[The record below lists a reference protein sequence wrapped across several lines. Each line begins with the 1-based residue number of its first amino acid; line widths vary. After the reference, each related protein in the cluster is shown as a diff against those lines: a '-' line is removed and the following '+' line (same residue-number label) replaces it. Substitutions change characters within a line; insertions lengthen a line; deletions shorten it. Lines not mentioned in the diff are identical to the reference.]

1 VRNFDLKT
9 ASRREASIE
18 RDRRGFALRGFGF
31 LPVILL
37 SLAAAGVAQAQSSGT
52 APAAAS
58 ATDDSL
64 TWHGITLYGIV
75 DIGLQYDSHMAPIN
89 DYYPAG
95 SGDVVQKTSNGSVT
109 GITPSNLSQS
119 RVGLQGKEPL
129 PFMDWSA
136 VFKVETFFNPQSGEI
151 SDGLKS
157 LVQNNNKPL
166 ASQSTNIDSSVAGQ
180 AFQQSFAGMSSPTFG
195 TFTFGRQNTL
205 YADGISKYDPMA
217 ASQAFSVIGLS
228 GTPAGGGA
236 TQDRR
241 LDDSLKYTANY
252 QGVHLGLMYKFS
264 NGNAQAF
271 RTGGGSGEAYTA
283 FQAQLGFNYAGA
295 SVDGYFLKTKDAVS
309 ASAISTKQCLT
320 VSAAPAACPGLP
332 AGLSLDNS
340 VSGTIADTETWA
352 VLGSYDF
359 GGPKAYVGYEHVT
372 YSDPSIPLPVGY
384 NDIGGYVL
392 AFVNNTA
399 YLAADKVLQVYWAGV
414 KYPVIHNLDL
424 MAAFYGYKQD
434 SYATGKLAGCSNNV
448 SSACSG
454 NLWAYS
460 IAAVYRLTKH
470 FDAYGGAMYSGVK
483 NGLANGYINTSNIDP
498 TIGVRYTF

>member
-1 VRNFDLKT
+1 VPNLDLKI
-9 ASRREASIE
+9 ASRSRASIE
-18 RDRRGFALRGFGF
+18 RDRRGSALCGFGF
-31 LPVILL
+31 LPAILL
-37 SLAAAGVAQAQSSGT
+37 ALSAAGVAQAQMAGT
-52 APAAAS
+52 ATAGA

-75 DIGLQYDSHMAPIN
+75 DIGLQYDSHMAPIS

-95 SGDVVQKTSNGSVT
+95 SGAVVQKFSNGSVT

-119 RVGLQGKEPL
+119 RVGLQGKEAL

-136 VFKVETFFNPQSGEI
+136 VFKLETFFNPQSGQI

-157 LVQNNNKPL
+157 LVQNNGRPL

-180 AFQQSFAGMSSPTFG
+180 AFQQSFAGFSSPTFG

-205 YADGISKYDPMA
+205 YADGISKYDPMG

-241 LDDSLKYTANY
+241 LDDSLKYNVNY
-252 QGVHLGLMYKFS
+252 KGVHLGLMYKFS
-264 NGNAQAF
+264 NGNADAF
-271 RTGGGSGEAYTA
+271 RNGGGSGEAYTA
-283 FQAQLGFNYAGA
+283 WQAQLGFNYAGA
-295 SVDGYFLKTKDAVS
+295 SVDGYYLKTKDAVS
-309 ASAISTKQCLT
+309 ASAISTKQL
-320 VSAAPAACPGLP
+320 PLLP
-332 AGLSLDNS
+332 AGFSLDNS
-340 VSGTIADTETWA
+340 VSGTIADTETWSI
-352 VLGSYDF
+352 LGLYDF

-399 YLAADKVLQVYWAGV
+399 YLKADKVLQVYWAGV
-414 KYPVIHNLDL
+414 KYPVNQNLDL
-424 MAAFYGYKQD
+424 TAAFYGYKQD

-460 IAAVYRLTKH
+460 FAAVYHLTKR

-483 NGLANGYINTSNIDP
+483 NGLSNGYLNTSNVDP
-498 TIGVRYTF
+498 TIGVRYSF

>member
-1 VRNFDLKT
+1 VRNFDLKI
-9 ASRREASIE
+9 ASQSRASVD

-31 LPVILL
+31 LPAILL
-37 SLAAAGVAQAQSSGT
+37 ALAAAGIAQAQSSGT
-52 APAAAS
+52 APAGAS
-58 ATDDSL
+58 TSDDSL

-75 DIGLQYDSHMAPIN
+75 DIGLQYDSHMAPIS

-95 SGDVVQKTSNGSVT
+95 SGDVVQKFSNGSVT

-119 RVGLQGKEPL
+119 RVGLQGKEAL

-136 VFKVETFFNPQSGEI
+136 VFKLETFFNPQSGEI
-151 SDGLKS
+151 SDALKS

-180 AFQQSFAGMSSPTFG
+180 AFQQSFAGFSSPTFG

-205 YADGISKYDPMA
+205 YADGISKYDPMG

-241 LDDSLKYTANY
+241 LDDSLKYNVNY
-252 QGVHLGLMYKFS
+252 KGAHLGLMYKFS
-264 NGNAQAF
+264 NGNAEAF
-271 RTGGGSGEAYTA
+271 RTGGGSGEAYSA

-295 SVDGYFLKTKDAVS
+295 SVDGYYLKTKDAVL
-309 ASAISTKQCLT
+309 ASAISQKQFLT
-320 VSAAPAACPGLP
+320 MP
-332 AGLSLDNS
+332 AGFSLDNS
-340 VSGTIADTETWA
+340 LSGTVADTESWSI
-352 VLGSYDF
+352 LGLYDF
-359 GGPKAYVGYEHVT
+359 GGPKAYVGYERVT

-399 YLAADKVLQVYWAGV
+399 YLKADKVLQVYWAGV
-414 KYPVIHNLDL
+414 KYPVIQNLDL
-424 MAAFYGYKQD
+424 TAAFYGYKQN
-434 SYATGKLAGCSNNV
+434 SYATGKEAGCSNNINA
-448 SSACSG
+448 ACSG

-460 IAAVYRLTKH
+460 FAAVYRLTKR
-470 FDAYGGAMYSGVK
+470 FDAYAGAMYSGVK
-483 NGLANGYINTSNIDP
+483 NGLSNGYINTSNIDP
-498 TIGVRYTF
+498 TIGVRYSF

>member
-1 VRNFDLKT
+1 MDG
-9 ASRREASIE
+9 
-18 RDRRGFALRGFGF
+18 DRGIVLRGFGF
-31 LPVILL
+31 LPTILL
-37 SLAAAGVAQAQSSGT
+37 ALSAAGIAQAQSMGT
-52 APAAAS
+52 AGAGAP
-58 ATDDSL
+58 TDDSL

-75 DIGLQYDSHMAPIN
+75 DIGLQYDSHSAPIS

-95 SGDVVQKTSNGSVT
+95 SGDVVQKNSNNSVT

-119 RVGLQGKEPL
+119 RVGLQGKEAL

-136 VFKVETFFNPQSGEI
+136 VFKLETFFNPQSGEI

-157 LVQNNNKPL
+157 LVQNNNKKL
-166 ASQSTNIDSSVAGQ
+166 ADQSTNIDSSVAGQ
-180 AFQQSFAGMSSPTFG
+180 AFQQSFAGFSSPTFG

-205 YADGISKYDPMA
+205 YADGISKYDPMG

-241 LDDSLKYTANY
+241 LDDSLKYNVNY
-252 QGVHLGLMYKFS
+252 KGVHLGLMYKFS
-264 NGNAQAF
+264 NGNAEAF
-271 RTGGGSGEAYTA
+271 RNGGGSGEAYTA

-295 SVDGYFLKTKDAVS
+295 SVDGYYLKTKDAVS
-309 ASAISTKQCLT
+309 ASAISTKQCGNLPG
-320 VSAAPAACPGLP
+320 VCPTLP
-332 AGLSLDNS
+332 AGFSLDNS

-352 VLGSYDF
+352 ILGLYDF
-359 GGPKAYVGYEHVT
+359 GGPKAYVGYEHIT
-372 YSDPSIPLPVGY
+372 FSDPSIPLPVGY

-399 YLAADKVLQVYWAGV
+399 YLKADKVLQVYWAGV
-414 KYPVIHNLDL
+414 KYPVNQNLDL
-424 MAAFYGYKQD
+424 TAAFYGYKQN
-434 SYATGKLAGCSNNV
+434 SYATGKIAGCTNNV
-448 SSACSG
+448 DPSCSG

-460 IAAVYRLTKH
+460 FAAVYRLTKH

-483 NGLANGYINTSNIDP
+483 NGLSNGYLNTSNIDP
-498 TIGVRYTF
+498 TIGVRYSF